1 MTATTRFALLLVP
14 CSAFLISVPT
24 SGRSTATALRV
35 SFSTA
40 TALRVSF
47 STAAAPRSS
56 NVKAAEA
63 AGFTEEELAALQ
75 AASVSLEACSDKMN
89 PFGKP
94 ETFFANIRSPDGVPN
109 EAGRVPDLMDRD
121 PDAATWDAVRST
133 WGVLASRSDDELNDA
148 VRPIR
153 AQKVSL
159 DEAKNLAG
167 GEKKGFFGLF

>member
-1 MTATTRFALLLVP
+1 MTAATLALLLVP
-14 CSAFLISVPT
+14 CSAFVISVPT

-35 SFSTA
+35 SFSTP
-40 TALRVSF
+40 RVGF
-47 STAAAPRSS
+47 S
-56 NVKAAEA
+56 VKAAEA

-75 AASVSLEACSDKMN
+75 AGSASLEACSDKMN

-133 WGVLASRSDDELNDA
+133 WDVLASRSDDELNDA

>member
-1 MTATTRFALLLVP
+1 
-14 CSAFLISVPT
+14 
-24 SGRSTATALRV
+24 
-35 SFSTA
+35 
-40 TALRVSF
+40 
-47 STAAAPRSS
+47 
-56 NVKAAEA
+56 
-63 AGFTEEELAALQ
+63 
-75 AASVSLEACSDKMN
+75 MN

-121 PDAATWDAVRST
+121 PDAATWDAVRRT
-133 WGVLASRSDDELNDA
+133 WNVLASRSDDELNDA

>member
-1 MTATTRFALLLVP
+1 MTAATQLALLLVP
-14 CSAFLISVPT
+14 CSAFVISVPT

-35 SFSTA
+35 SFS
-40 TALRVSF
+40 
-47 STAAAPRSS
+47 
-56 NVKAAEA
+56 VKAAEA
-63 AGFTEEELAALQ
+63 GGFTEEELAALQ

-133 WGVLASRSDDELNDA
+133 WDVLASRSDDELNDA